1 MILKMKILGAAK
13 NCSVFPFRWGK
24 PYFGSTLYPPPQ
36 NSLRLY
42 TPLGRLRLLPQKSSK
57 VEPFEKSLGYPKFS
71 LDSPSFY
78 QGLDFGSFHQTEPQT
93 AQRGMEP

>member
-13 NCSVFPFRWGK
+13 NCSAFPFRWGK
-24 PYFGSTLYPPPQ
+24 AYFGSTLYPPPQ

-42 TPLGRLRLLPQKSSK
+42 TPLGRLRLLPQKGSK
-57 VEPFEKSLGYPKFS
+57 VWPLEKSLGYPKFS
-71 LDSPSFY
+71 LGKPLFL
-78 QGLDFGSFHQTEPQT
+78 QGLDFGTFHQTVLQT